1 MYKNTFQP
9 LEEGTEM
16 PKNNPLNVSWSAY
29 KMKGN
34 QTYDDPELNIYIA
47 DKQKA
52 TITLEVEIEELTF
65 YIKRFKDIVN
75 ENIELKRCTSKFN
88 TLTKMEKLVLSY
100 LLKGYSSRKIAD
112 QLFLSYHTIFTHR
125 KNLRQKLKYNSL
137 TDIMHYKIFFS

>member
-1 MYKNTFQP
+1 MYKNIH
-9 LEEGTEM
+9 LSVEEST
-16 PKNNPLNVSWSAY
+16 KVLKSSSPLNVSWSAY
-29 KMKGN
+29 KLETGCN
-34 QTYDDPELNIYIA
+34 EPELNVYIA

-52 TITLEVEIEELTF
+52 TISLEVEIEELTF

-100 LLKGYSSRKIAD
+100 LLQGYSSRKIAD

-137 TDIMHYKIFFS
+137 AEIMHYKIFFS